1 MPSTKDLPT
10 QKATKAIGAG
20 NTVAIKTVGC
30 NKPPRSKT
38 CLGLG
43 RWNWKSQ
50 SSLPTLPHHS
60 LPLLKMLSPFVEPS
74 KTGV

>member
-1 MPSTKDLPT
+1 MANKKDQTAQEVP
-10 QKATKAIGAG
+10 
-20 NTVAIKTVGC
+20 KTV
-30 NKPPRSKT
+30 
-38 CLGLG
+38 G

-50 SSLPTLPHHS
+50 SSLPTLPHPS